1 MHYLFTHQLLYHISK
16 AKLRVFHEVTADR
29 VWKSFVA
36 KMQQLNHSKTTAC
49 KEKCY
54 MSERNGCGKVMDVTS
69 DSDDFLAHSNK
80 SRVFF

>member
-1 MHYLFTHQLLYHISK
+1 MG

-36 KMQQLNHSKTTAC
+36 KMQQLNHSKTTAY

-54 MSERNGCGKVMDVTS
+54 TTERKWCGKVMDVTS
-69 DSDDFLAHSNK
+69 FSDVFWGRCENK
-80 SRVFF
+80 KRGNHAVMTTSPL

>member
-1 MHYLFTHQLLYHISK
+1 M
-16 AKLRVFHEVTADR
+16 AKLRVFREVTTDK

-54 MSERNGCGKVMDVTS
+54 MIEKKWCGKVMDVTS
-69 DSDDFLAHSNK
+69 NLGVFLFQKQRRLQKILNK
-80 SRVFF
+80 EITNKTVRKQ